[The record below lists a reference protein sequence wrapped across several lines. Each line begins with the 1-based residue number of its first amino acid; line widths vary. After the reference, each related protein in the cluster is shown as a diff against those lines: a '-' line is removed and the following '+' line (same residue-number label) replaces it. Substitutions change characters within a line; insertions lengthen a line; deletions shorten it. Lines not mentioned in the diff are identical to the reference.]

1 MALKFKKNE
10 SFYIRDGWF
19 EKAINSIAEREAND
33 LSTNIFYKNDGIE
46 ILGIGSN
53 MVKSLKYWLQSS
65 NVITKSSNSCDLT
78 EFGKLLFINDPYLD
92 DKFSWF
98 LIHYFLVISKEECP
112 IYHYVFNGNIK
123 KFKKTEMSEF
133 LKEKIKDDGEE
144 ANPKYVDEDAN
155 VFLKSYVADSK
166 EANPEENYVCPLAS
180 LKLLSYDK
188 GTYSKT
194 GPRHSELSPL
204 IVFFVLEE
212 AFNEKPFTIED
223 SFEQINGPVKVFNLE
238 KSSYLQY
245 LDELRHLGYI
255 TINKTAGLNTVYFEK
270 AINLAELFKNQFMR

>member
-1 MALKFKKNE
+1 MSLKFKKNE

-19 EKAINSIAEREAND
+19 EKAINSIAEREANN

-78 EFGKLLFINDPYLD
+78 DFGKLLFTYDPYLD
-92 DKFSWF
+92 DKFSWY
-98 LIHYFLVISKEECP
+98 LIHYFLVVSKEECP
-112 IYHYVFNGNIK
+112 IYYYMFNGNLK
-123 KFKKTEMSEF
+123 KFEKSEMNDF

-144 ANPKYVDEDAN
+144 ANPKYVEEDAN
-155 VFLKSYVADSK
+155 VFLKSYVADTK

-212 AFNEKPFTIED
+212 AFKGKTFTIED
-223 SFEQINGPVKVFNLE
+223 SFEQINGPAKVFNLE

-270 AINLAELFKNQFMR
+270 EISLAELFKNQFMR